1 MKWLLLC
8 IPVGLGL
15 AFLHADPVVVFLVSA
30 LAIIPLAQYLGDVTE
45 DLASY
50 LGSATGGLLIASM
63 GTLPDLI
70 IGIFAL
76 RHGLIDVVKASIT
89 GAIVGNILLGV
100 GLAILLGTRRMKGGL
115 KFDPDTTHFFGG
127 LMLLAIMGLIIP
139 AIFSFST
146 ETEREISL
154 EISIILLAVYGLSVL
169 FTLTQVIVP
178 QEDPEWKIESLQ
190 HPSKKEKAS
199 LKAAIGWLL
208 VLAVLLSVMSEV
220 LTEVLDPAAS
230 TMGFSATFTGI
241 FLLAPI
247 GGAAEL
253 INAVRFARK
262 NQLDV
267 ALASSIGSSI
277 QTALL
282 AAPILVFAGLVMGQP
297 MNLLFGQFQV
307 VAIILAV
314 VAINNTLS
322 VGSVRWMA
330 GIKLIAIYL
339 MLGVGFYYQP

>member
-1 MKWLLLC
+1 M
-8 IPVGLGL
+8 
-15 AFLHADPVVVFLVSA
+15 
-30 LAIIPLAQYLGDVTE
+30 
-45 DLASY
+45 
-50 LGSATGGLLIASM
+50 
-63 GTLPDLI
+63 
-70 IGIFAL
+70 
-76 RHGLIDVVKASIT
+76 
-89 GAIVGNILLGV
+89 
-100 GLAILLGTRRMKGGL
+100 
-115 KFDPDTTHFFGG
+115 
-127 LMLLAIMGLIIP
+127 
-139 AIFSFST
+139 
-146 ETEREISL
+146 
-154 EISIILLAVYGLSVL
+154 
-169 FTLTQVIVP
+169 
-178 QEDPEWKIESLQ
+178 ESLK
-190 HPSKKEKAS
+190 HPSKGQKAS

>member
-1 MKWLLLC
+1 
-8 IPVGLGL
+8 
-15 AFLHADPVVVFLVSA
+15 
-30 LAIIPLAQYLGDVTE
+30 
-45 DLASY
+45 
-50 LGSATGGLLIASM
+50 
-63 GTLPDLI
+63 
-70 IGIFAL
+70 
-76 RHGLIDVVKASIT
+76 
-89 GAIVGNILLGV
+89 
-100 GLAILLGTRRMKGGL
+100 
-115 KFDPDTTHFFGG
+115 
-127 LMLLAIMGLIIP
+127 MLLAIMGLIIP

-169 FTLTQVIVP
+169 FTLTQGIVP
-178 QEDPEWKIESLQ
+178 QEDPEWKMESLQ
-190 HPSKKEKAS
+190 HPSKEKKAS
-199 LKAAIGWLL
+199 LKAATGWLL
-208 VLAVLLSVMSEV
+208 VLAILLSVMSEV

>member
-1 MKWLLLC
+1 
-8 IPVGLGL
+8 
-15 AFLHADPVVVFLVSA
+15 
-30 LAIIPLAQYLGDVTE
+30 
-45 DLASY
+45 
-50 LGSATGGLLIASM
+50 
-63 GTLPDLI
+63 
-70 IGIFAL
+70 
-76 RHGLIDVVKASIT
+76 
-89 GAIVGNILLGV
+89 
-100 GLAILLGTRRMKGGL
+100 MKGGL

-178 QEDPEWKIESLQ
+178 QEDPEWKMESLQ
-190 HPSKKEKAS
+190 HPSKGKKAS
-199 LKAAIGWLL
+199 LKAATGWLL

-339 MLGVGFYYQP
+339 MLGV